1 MPETRESLESLQS
14 EIHDRGKID
23 PCEMVGAIMV
33 ICDALGDFAL
43 DEMKKVKSAWEGK
56 MRLGEG
62 GTARIL
68 LDLIE
73 ISQSNPP
80 RAISDIIE
88 ILEIQDRIDELE
100 D

>member
-1 MPETRESLESLQS
+1 MPETRESLESAQ
-14 EIHDRGKID
+14 EAIHDRGKID
-23 PCEMVGAIMV
+23 PCEAVGMIMV
-33 ICDALGDFAL
+33 ICDALGDFPL
-43 DEMKKVKSAWEGK
+43 EEMRKVQKYHEGT

-68 LDLIE
+68 ADLLE
-73 ISQSNPP
+73 ISQSNLP

-88 ILEIQDRIDELE
+88 ILEIQDRIDALE